1 LYFKVCLYF
10 LSCRGDWPLLVQV
23 VEHVAGYLG
32 LDATLVRERNFMRP
46 KDLPAHPYPAP
57 PLPEPSTSA
66 LKPVTKADDQN
77 CNGKAQHL
85 DAHSESNGTGRVNGG
100 QKSSEQGEKGG
111 NDSLGQK
118 KSDSTP
124 DVVCGRFQFKEPNG
138 DKADAATG
146 SAGR

>member
-1 LYFKVCLYF
+1 M
-10 LSCRGDWPLLVQV
+10 

-57 PLPEPSTSA
+57 PLPQPSTSP
-66 LKPVTKADDQN
+66 LNPVTKADDQN

-85 DAHSESNGTGRVNGG
+85 DAHSESNGTGHVNGG
-100 QKSSEQGEKGG
+100 QELGEPGGKGG
-111 NDSLGQK
+111 DDSSGQK
-118 KSDSTP
+118 KSGSTP
-124 DVVCGRFQFKEPNG
+124 DVVCGRFQFKEPDEN
-138 DKADAATG
+138 KEEAATV

>member
-1 LYFKVCLYF
+1 MI
-10 LSCRGDWPLLVQV
+10 
-23 VEHVAGYLG
+23 EHVAGYLG

-57 PLPEPSTSA
+57 PLPEPSTSF

-85 DAHSESNGTGRVNGG
+85 VAYSESNGTRHVSGG
-100 QKSSEQGEKGG
+100 QELSEQGDRGG
-111 NDSLGQK
+111 TGSLDQK
-118 KSDSTP
+118 RNGSTP
-124 DVVCGRFQFKEPNG
+124 DVVCGRFQFKELNG
-138 DKADAATG
+138 DKADAATV

>member
-1 LYFKVCLYF
+1 M
-10 LSCRGDWPLLVQV
+10 

-66 LKPVTKADDQN
+66 LKPVIKADDQN

-85 DAHSESNGTGRVNGG
+85 DAHSESSGTGHVNRG
-100 QKSSEQGEKGG
+100 QELGEQGKKGRS
-111 NDSLGQK
+111 DSLGQQ

-138 DKADAATG
+138 DEAEAAIISTG
-146 SAGR
+146 R

>member
-1 LYFKVCLYF
+1 MF
-10 LSCRGDWPLLVQV
+10 LSCRGNWLLLVQV

-66 LKPVTKADDQN
+66 LKPAIKADDQN

-85 DAHSESNGTGRVNGG
+85 DAHSESNGTRHVNGG
-100 QKSSEQGEKGG
+100 QQLSEQGGKGG
-111 NDSLGQK
+111 NESLGQK
-118 KSDSTP
+118 KNGSTP
-124 DVVCGRFQFKEPNG
+124 DVVCGRFQFKEANG
-138 DKADAATG
+138 DEADATVSTG
-146 SAGR
+146 R

>member
-1 LYFKVCLYF
+1 M
-10 LSCRGDWPLLVQV
+10 

-66 LKPVTKADDQN
+66 LEPVTKADDQN

-85 DAHSESNGTGRVNGG
+85 DAHSESNGTSHVNGG
-100 QKSSEQGEKGG
+100 QELSEQGEKGR
-111 NDSLGQK
+111 NDSLGQE

-124 DVVCGRFQFKEPNG
+124 DVVCGRFQFKEPIG
-138 DKADAATG
+138 DKADAATV